1 MTISVAMATYNGARY
16 LSEQLESFAAQT
28 RLPDELVV
36 CDDGSTDGTPAL
48 VDAFAAR
55 APFSVR
61 LHRNGVNLGYNR
73 NFAQAIGLC
82 AGDTIFV
89 SDQDDVWYPH
99 KIATMAALMDRHP
112 DAMVATCDQ
121 DIADADGRATGSTVL
136 GNIRN
141 LRFSDAMFEPGCCT
155 ALRREWLGVIAPFPG
170 DIVPYDHWLT
180 VFAVLL
186 GRRRLHDAPLQ
197 MYRRHASN
205 TSGSVFAV
213 ENASAMTL
221 VAASRSID
229 IRPEYRDRIA
239 GNEVIAD
246 RLRARRDVVRTWGMA
261 DRLDDALAALDA
273 ESAAYARRLAAL
285 NSSRLARLPTV
296 ARMLTDGTYKRFSGI
311 KSAFKDLLT

>member
-16 LSEQLESFAAQT
+16 LSEQLASFAAQT

-48 VDAFAAR
+48 VDAFAAH
-55 APFSVR
+55 APFAVR
-61 LHRNGVNLGYNR
+61 LHRNPANLGYNR
-73 NFAQAIGLC
+73 NFAQVIGLC
-82 AGDTIFV
+82 TGDTIFV

-121 DIADADGRATGSTVL
+121 DIADANGRATGSTVL
-136 GNIRN
+136 GNIRT

-155 ALRREWLGVIAPFPG
+155 ALRREWLKMVAPFPG
-170 DIVPYDHWLT
+170 DAVPYDHWLT

-186 GRRRLHDAPLQ
+186 GRRHLHDAPLQ
-197 MYRRHASN
+197 LYRRHASN
-205 TSGSVFAV
+205 TSGSVFAA

-221 VAASRSID
+221 VASSRKID

-239 GNEVIAD
+239 GNRLIAD
-246 RLRARRDVVRTWGMA
+246 RLRERRDVVRVLGSA
-261 DRLDDALAALDA
+261 DRLADALAELGS
-273 ESAAYARRLAAL
+273 ESSAYARRLATL
-285 NSSRLARLPTV
+285 DRPRFARLPGV
-296 ARMLTDGTYKRFSGI
+296 ARMLTDGTYRRFSGVR
-311 KSAFKDLLT
+311 SAIKDLVT